1 MIITVILSEWTGRVS
16 KVRMEDLKE
25 MAALPAN
32 ATPLGVSSGQPV
44 FSTEQLFGG
53 ASEIAIVHQG
63 LTYRLRITR
72 QGKLVLN
79 K

>member
-1 MIITVILSEWTGRVS
+1 MT
-16 KVRMEDLKE
+16 
-25 MAALPAN
+25 ALPETTAK
-32 ATPLGVSSGQPV
+32 ADAPAGQPS
-44 FSTEQLFGG
+44 FTTEELFGS
-53 ASEIAIVHQG
+53 ATEIGIAHQG

>member
-1 MIITVILSEWTGRVS
+1 
-16 KVRMEDLKE
+16 MEDLKE
-25 MAALPAN
+25 VAALPAN
-32 ATPLGVSSGQPV
+32 ATALDIASGQPV
-44 FSTEQLFGG
+44 FTTEQLFSGTN
-53 ASEIAIVHQG
+53 EIAIVHQG

>member
-1 MIITVILSEWTGRVS
+1 MTRV
-16 KVRMEDLKE
+16 RLEDLGDVTAQAE
-25 MAALPAN
+25 ATARADAPAALPSF
-32 ATPLGVSSGQPV
+32 T
-44 FSTEQLFGG
+44 TEQLFGG
-53 ASEIAIVHQG
+53 ATEIGIAHQG

>member
-1 MIITVILSEWTGRVS
+1 MT
-16 KVRMEDLKE
+16 KVRLEDLE
-25 MAALPAN
+25 DMAALPEAAAKAEAQAAGLPSFTTEERFN
-32 ATPLGVSSGQPV
+32 GAT
-44 FSTEQLFGG
+44 
-53 ASEIAIVHQG
+53 EIGIAHQG

>member
-1 MIITVILSEWTGRVS
+1 MATVRL
-16 KVRMEDLKE
+16 EDLRN
-25 MAALPAN
+25 MTALPDA
-32 ATPLGVSSGQPV
+32 AGKQDAPAGQPS
-44 FSTEQLFGG
+44 FTTEELFGS
-53 ASEIAIVHQG
+53 ATEIGIAHQG

>member
-1 MIITVILSEWTGRVS
+1 MT
-16 KVRMEDLKE
+16 
-25 MAALPAN
+25 ALPETA
-32 ATPLGVSSGQPV
+32 AKADAQVGVPS
-44 FSTEQLFGG
+44 FTTEEWDGG
-53 ASEIAIVHQG
+53 ATEIGIAHQG